1 MRVNKIIPEI
11 KPLLPENYFLKL
23 LLLTSILTI
32 VFVWSISTGSTNIS
46 FNELKNFLFNPS
58 SLNQETYFII
68 YELRLARVV
77 LGVIAGMSLALTGMI
92 LQAIFR
98 NPLVDPFIIGISG
111 GASLGAGIAII
122 FALDFTF
129 LGISSTPII
138 AFLTAI
144 ISMLISYKLSLI
156 NKRMYIER
164 LLLGGIAI
172 SSLTSSILSL
182 LLVLKGQD
190 ANAVIFWIMG
200 SLSGKGWESVKIIL
214 PYMILVN
221 IISIFYLQKLN
232 IMQLGEE
239 SALNLGLNTERL
251 KLILIV
257 ISSLLASAVVS
268 VSGVIGFIGLVVPH
282 IARLLIKSSDFRF
295 LYPVVLL
302 LGAIILVGADTV
314 SRIIMI
320 PQEIPVGIFTSLL
333 GVPFFLFL
341 LKNNAKI

>member
-1 MRVNKIIPEI
+1 MLINKIITEN
-11 KPLLPENYFLKL
+11 KPLFPNNYFLKL
-23 LLLTSILTI
+23 LLLTSILII
-32 VFVWSISTGSTNIS
+32 VLVWSISTGSTNIS
-46 FNELKNFLFNPS
+46 LDNLKNFLFNPS
-58 SLNQETYFII
+58 SLNQQTYFII

-77 LGVIAGMSLALTGMI
+77 LGVVAGMSLALTGMI

-129 LGISSTPII
+129 LGINSTPII
-138 AFLTAI
+138 AFLTSI

-221 IISIFYLQKLN
+221 IISVFYLQKLN

-314 SRIIMI
+314 SRTIMI